1 MLRKPIHISA
11 GEPSFFYLMMAESCF
26 RRAGSTRHPNAGGAL
41 RDIGRN
47 YLAKA
52 NGVASTL
59 ESQPLPIDHNN
70 LSFRSRMPLNA

>member
-1 MLRKPIHISA
+1 MLRKPIHTSA

-26 RRAGSTRHPNAGGAL
+26 RRAVSTCHPNASGAL

-47 YLAKA
+47 YLTKA

-59 ESQPLPIDHNN
+59 ESHSLIEPDSLPIGCSN
-70 LSFRSRMPLNA
+70 LN